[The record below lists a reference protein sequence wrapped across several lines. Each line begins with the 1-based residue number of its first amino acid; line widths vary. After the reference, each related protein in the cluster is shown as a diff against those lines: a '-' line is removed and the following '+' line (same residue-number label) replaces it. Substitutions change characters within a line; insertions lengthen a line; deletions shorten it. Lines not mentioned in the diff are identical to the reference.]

1 MPQPDDAE
9 FIEWI
14 GDVDRVIRRGTFG
27 LTHRDLADQPW
38 RAWFNDGL
46 TAREAARD
54 AIRSEFG

>member
-14 GDVDRVIRRGTFG
+14 GDVDRVIRRRIGVS
-27 LTHRDLADQPW
+27 HSDIADQPW
-38 RAWFNDGL
+38 RDWFDAGL
-46 TAREAARD
+46 TAREAAVD